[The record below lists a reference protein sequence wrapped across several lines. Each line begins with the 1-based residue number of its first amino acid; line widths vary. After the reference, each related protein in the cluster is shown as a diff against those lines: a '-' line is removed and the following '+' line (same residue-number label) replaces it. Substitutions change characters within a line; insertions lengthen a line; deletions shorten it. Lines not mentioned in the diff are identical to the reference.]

1 MNDVDPAK
9 NEVTIH
15 PARQPATPSGG
26 EIQYP
31 SLNPSTRALTREP
44 EPPAVAPEGPPRP
57 MRWLLDTID
66 QIPIGIAMTR
76 PDGILEY
83 VNPRLSAVT
92 GLSLQEA
99 LGLGIDAIRCADDG
113 ARLDQIWPFL
123 LARGQ
128 WEGEV
133 RYRDRAAGF
142 LPALEKVCAVREPD
156 GPVAGFVHFVQDM
169 TSQRL
174 VESLR
179 RLAFYDGLTGLPN
192 RALVEDR
199 LSLAIA
205 HGQRHHSSFAVLCID
220 MDQFKQV
227 NDTLGHA
234 VGDRLLAAVAH
245 RLQAGLRAGDTLG
258 RWGGDEFVALVEGI
272 QQSGAL
278 RAVAERLLATGA
290 RPYAIGD
297 LEFSMTVSIGVSLYP
312 QHGGDSQ
319 ALLAAADAA
328 MYQAK
333 AAGGNTWR
341 VRAPG

>member
-9 NEVTIH
+9 NEVTMH
-15 PARQPATPSGG
+15 PAPQPATPSGG
-26 EIQYP
+26 EAQYS
-31 SLNPSTRALTREP
+31 SLNPSNRAPAREP
-44 EPPAVAPEGPPRP
+44 EPPAAAPQGLPRP
-57 MRWLLDTID
+57 MRWLLAAID
-66 QIPIGIAMTR
+66 QIPIGVAMTR

-99 LGLGIDAIRCADDG
+99 LGLGIDAIRSANDG
-113 ARLDQIWPFL
+113 ARLDQLRPFL
-123 LARGQ
+123 LARGR

-133 RYRDRAAGF
+133 RYRDRTAGF
-142 LPALEKVCAVREPD
+142 LPALETVCAVWEPG

-205 HGQRHHSSFAVLCID
+205 HGERYHSSFAVLCID

-245 RLQAGLRAGDTLG
+245 RLQAGLRVGDTLG

-272 QQSGAL
+272 QQAGAL
-278 RAVAERLLATGA
+278 RAIAERLVATGA

-297 LEFSMTVSIGVSLYP
+297 LELPMTVSIGVSLYP
-312 QHGGDSQ
+312 QHGRDSR

-333 AAGGNTWR
+333 AAGGGTWR
-341 VRAPG
+341 VPLPG